1 MTHSRKQGRSSR
13 SACRQDVCAP
23 GATWRVFVAIDLPA
37 EVRRHIT
44 LHAARLR
51 EQLPEVHA
59 SWNREENI
67 HLTLKF
73 LGDLP
78 LSRVEALS
86 RATERAA
93 GLVQPFELRVEG
105 CGSFPP
111 RGAPRVLWIG
121 IDDPTGNLAQLYRAL
136 EDECAQEGFSR
147 EVRSLHPHLTVTRL
161 RKPHGARRLAEL
173 HNQIG
178 FERMA
183 FVAEDLR
190 VIRSELSPQGSRYT
204 VIARHAFGK

>member
-1 MTHSRKQGRSSR
+1 VKEPSE
-13 SACRQDVCAP
+13 
-23 GATWRVFVAIDLPA
+23 TWRVFCATELPLD
-37 EVRRHIT
+37 VRKQIT

-51 EQLPEVHA
+51 EQVPDVHA
-59 SWNREENI
+59 SWNREENT

-78 LSRVEALS
+78 ISKVEALS
-86 RATERAA
+86 RAAERAA

-111 RGAPRVLWIG
+111 HGAPRVLWIG
-121 IDDPTGNLAQLYRAL
+121 IDDPTGNLAQLFRAL
-136 EDECAQEGFSR
+136 EDECAREGLPR
-147 EVRSLHPHLTVTRL
+147 EERSLHPHLTVARL
-161 RKPHGARRLAEL
+161 RKPQGARRLSEL
-173 HNQIG
+173 HKQIG

-204 VIARHAFGK
+204 VISQHVFAGKE

>member
-13 SACRQDVCAP
+13 SACKQDVCAP

-78 LSRVEALS
+78 ISKVEALS
-86 RATERAA
+86 RAAERAA

-111 RGAPRVLWIG
+111 HGAPRVLWIG
-121 IDDPTGNLAQLYRAL
+121 IDDPTGNAHCFHCPSK
-136 EDECAQEGFSR
+136 D
-147 EVRSLHPHLTVTRL
+147 
-161 RKPHGARRLAEL
+161 
-173 HNQIG
+173 NQ
-178 FERMA
+178 
-183 FVAEDLR
+183 
-190 VIRSELSPQGSRYT
+190 
-204 VIARHAFGK
+204 

>member
-1 MTHSRKQGRSSR
+1 MAKERANDDREK
-13 SACRQDVCAP
+13 
-23 GATWRVFVAIDLPA
+23 WRVFVAIDLPA
-37 EVRRHIT
+37 AVRRHIT
-44 LHAARLR
+44 LHTARLR
-51 EQLPEVHA
+51 EQLPEVLA

-86 RATERAA
+86 RAAERAA

-121 IDDPTGNLAQLYRAL
+121 IDDPTGNLARLYRAL
-136 EDECAQEGFSR
+136 EDECAQEGFPR
-147 EVRSLHPHLTVTRL
+147 EERSLHPHLTVARL

-173 HNQIG
+173 HRQIG

-183 FVAEDLR
+183 FVAEDLC
-190 VIRSELSPQGSRYT
+190 VIRSELSPQGSRYA
-204 VIARHAFGK
+204 VVSRYAFKKN